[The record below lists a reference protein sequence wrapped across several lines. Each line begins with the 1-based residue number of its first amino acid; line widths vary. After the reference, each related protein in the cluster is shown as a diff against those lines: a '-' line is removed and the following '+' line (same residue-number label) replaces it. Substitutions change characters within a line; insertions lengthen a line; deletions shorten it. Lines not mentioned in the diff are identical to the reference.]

1 MTTDEQRRARRRLL
15 AAAALA
21 LPDRLPVVLGCVALA
36 GLLAVLAGQF
46 RPAVVLALAL
56 VLVAAT
62 WRWVPRAPAA
72 SAAHLGA
79 LGAVL
84 LLAAAWVVVGV
95 RHAAEYVVVNR
106 DPGFLTLQALWLT
119 DHPSAP
125 IPVGGAAAVDAAVAA
140 ASAGTEAFWLQDGQ
154 LHAQGNTMLP
164 TLLAMQGWVGGETAV
179 LAGNLVIGA
188 VALLAVFAAARR
200 YAGPLWALVPT
211 AALALS
217 LPYLVFTRAAYTEP
231 LAVAFLC
238 GGLALA
244 HGTWHAGGPATVGDA
259 GRRGGGK
266 GGGRDAGTGGGSG
279 GGAGGRSIGRHAL
292 VGAMTGA
299 VAAARIDGAVVV
311 VGLALGYGL
320 VAAAPLGRRDRR
332 AAVHGALAA
341 IGAGV
346 AMTVL
351 GMADVLLLSPEYVR
365 VHTAQLTSLLRV
377 TAVLVVLTVVV
388 LLLPARALAGVRRA
402 VHRRR
407 RVLGWA
413 AAGAAVAVGVLLA
426 GRPLWWE
433 GRFTDPDSGV
443 AYAVQILQA
452 AAGQPLDARRS
463 YDEQSLAW
471 VSWYLGVLAVALG
484 FAGLAVL
491 ARRAVGRRD
500 PAATLLVA
508 VVGVAAVFPLLRVSI
523 TPDQIWAVRRLL
535 PATFPGLL
543 VAGACALAALAGPW
557 AARREPVRPG
567 RLDRPGRPGLPGWP
581 GVRGRPG
588 LSGGSGIAVGDAA
601 PSSTPRRLAAGGLAF
616 GVVAFPVTTWGTVA
630 GVVELSGRAT
640 QAHAVCDFLDS
651 LGVRRAVWTHSSPFR
666 YLGTLRVL
674 CGVEV
679 VEFAEPP
686 TLDDLA
692 AVRDAWGGEPV
703 AALTFDVSDY
713 PWTQMPTRS
722 VGGTLSDTLGRTLI
736 GPPES
741 VDTTWSEVW
750 VGLVQEDG
758 TVVPAG

>member
-1 MTTDEQRRARRRLL
+1 MTDEQRRPRRRLL

-21 LPDRLPVVLGCVALA
+21 LPDRLPVVLGCMALA

-46 RPAVVLALAL
+46 RPPVVLPLAL

-72 SAAHLGA
+72 SVAHLGA
-79 LGAVL
+79 LAAVL
-84 LLAAAWVVVGV
+84 TLCATWVLLGL
-95 RHAAEYVVVNR
+95 RYAAEYVVVNR

-119 DHPSAP
+119 DHPSAQ
-125 IPVGGAAAVDAAVAA
+125 IPVGGAAAVDAAVAGA
-140 ASAGTEAFWLQDGQ
+140 NAGSEAFWLQDGQ
-154 LHAQGNTMLP
+154 LHAQGNKMLP
-164 TLLAMQGWVGGETAV
+164 ALLAMQGWAGGETAV

-200 YAGPLWALVPT
+200 FAGPLWALVPT

-231 LAVAFLC
+231 LTVAFLC

-244 HGTWHAGGPATVGDA
+244 HGTWHGGHGS
-259 GRRGGGK
+259 GG
-266 GGGRDAGTGGGSG
+266 GGGSG
-279 GGAGGRSIGRHAL
+279 VGGVVGGSGAGGQSIGRHVL

-311 VGLALGYGL
+311 VGLALGYVL
-320 VAAAPLGRRDRR
+320 VAASPLGRRDRR
-332 AAVHGALAA
+332 AAVRGALAA
-341 IGAGV
+341 IGAAV

-351 GMADVLLLSPEYVR
+351 GMADVLVLSPEYVR
-365 VHTAQLTSLLRV
+365 VHASQLTSLLRV
-377 TAVLVVLTVVV
+377 TAVLVVLAVVV
-388 LLLPARALAGVRRA
+388 LLLPPPALAGVRRA

-413 AAGAAVAVGVLLA
+413 AAGVAVAVGVLLA

-443 AYAVQILQA
+443 GYAVQVLQA

-508 VVGVAAVFPLLRVSI
+508 VVGVAAVFPLVRVSI

-557 AARREPVRPG
+557 AARRGPVRS
-567 RLDRPGRPGLPGWP
+567 GRP
-581 GVRGRPG
+581 
-588 LSGGSGIAVGDAA
+588 GGSGIAVWDAA
-601 PSSTPRRLAAGGLAF
+601 PWSTARRLAAGGLVF

-640 QAHAVCDFLDS
+640 QAHTVCDTLDS
-651 LGVRRAVWTHSSPFR
+651 LGVRRVVWTHSSPFR

-679 VEFAEPP
+679 VEFVEPP
-686 TLDDLA
+686 ALEDLA

-703 AALTFDVSDY
+703 AALTFDASDY
-713 PWTQMPTRS
+713 PWTQVPTRS
-722 VGGTLSDTLGRTLI
+722 VGGTASDTLGRTLL

-741 VDTTWSEVW
+741 TDTTWSEVW